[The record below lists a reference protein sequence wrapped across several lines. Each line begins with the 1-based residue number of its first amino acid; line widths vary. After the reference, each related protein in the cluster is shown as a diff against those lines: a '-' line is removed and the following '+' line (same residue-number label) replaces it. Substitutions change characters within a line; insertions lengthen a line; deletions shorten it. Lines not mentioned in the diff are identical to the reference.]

1 MGLRNIL
8 QNQGMGIGFGAGEH
22 NIEYVLINLVN
33 MKKPK
38 SPVEDG
44 GDMEQSQGNNNS
56 TSPIDDFDIEA
67 K

>member
-1 MGLRNIL
+1 
-8 QNQGMGIGFGAGEH
+8 MGIGFGAGEH